1 MTVFRAIS
9 LAVVVTTY
17 NQPKM
22 LAAVLEGYLTQS
34 DSHFE
39 LWIADDGSGSE
50 TAELIARFQSRS
62 GSLIHHV
69 WQPDEG
75 FRVAAIRN
83 RAIAATQA
91 DYIVLTD
98 GDCVPPPDFIANHRK
113 LAEAGYFVAGN
124 RIMLPQ
130 AFSAEILQQHLPIHR
145 WGTGDWLRAWLR
157 GQIPR
162 LLPLIRLPHWPWF
175 RKLTSRRWR
184 GAKTCNLAVFR
195 QDLLRV
201 NGLEERYTGWGL
213 EDSDLVIRLLRAG
226 VLRKEARFSVP
237 LFHLW
242 HRENDRGN
250 LEDNQRRL
258 DEVLHSGEIRAQRG
272 LDQYQ

>member
-1 MTVFRAIS
+1 MTVRPAIS
-9 LAVVVTTY
+9 IAVVVTTY
-17 NQPKM
+17 NQPEM
-22 LAAVLEGYLTQS
+22 LAAVLTGYRAQS
-34 DSHFE
+34 DADFE
-39 LWIADDGSGSE
+39 LWVADDGSRPE
-50 TAELIARFQSRS
+50 TAALVTRFQSGS
-62 GSLIHHV
+62 GCPIHHI

-98 GDCVPPPDFIANHRK
+98 GDCVPPPDFVANHRQ

-130 AFSAEILQQHLPIHR
+130 AFSAEILQQNLPIHR
-145 WGTGDWLRAWLR
+145 WTLRDWLLARMR
-157 GQIPR
+157 GKIPR
-162 LLPLIRLPHWPWF
+162 LLPLMRLPHWSRL
-175 RKLTSRRWR
+175 RKLTPHRWR

-195 QDLLRV
+195 QDLVRV

-226 VLRKEARFSVP
+226 ILRKEARFSVP

-250 LEDNQRRL
+250 LEDNRRRL
-258 DEVLHSGEIRAQRG
+258 AEVLQSGQVRAQQG
-272 LDQYQ
+272 LDQYR